1 MAELVDA
8 CDSKSYILTG
18 VGVRFP
24 PEVQEKPLHVR
35 RREGA
40 LCIVGVSRW
49 RILLRSQ
56 SNRVKLLEKST
67 NKTGD
72 DSDDNQHSNQ
82 VQEARLDDKQGR

>member
-1 MAELVDA
+1 MGF
-8 CDSKSYILTG
+8 T
-18 VGVRFP
+18 P